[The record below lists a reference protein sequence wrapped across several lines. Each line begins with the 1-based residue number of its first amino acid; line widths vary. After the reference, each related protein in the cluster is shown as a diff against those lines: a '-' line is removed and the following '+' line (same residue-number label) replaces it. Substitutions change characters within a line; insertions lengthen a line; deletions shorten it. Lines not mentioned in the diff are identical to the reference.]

1 MNRLS
6 KKAFISVSKSV
17 LICFIL
23 MAAAA
28 ILPAAQCAY
37 HLGGHDF
44 DGGMARLMGAG
55 PAPENPDGAGPNTGI
70 RADTR
75 INAIRNQL
83 LMGSLT
89 ALICTLG
96 AFLFLTKTVV
106 APIRQLFEITR
117 IMAEGRL
124 DVSAPPGPRNEIGR
138 IGDTINELTVNL
150 QEVLLHAWN
159 HTIRVK
165 ALLCRISESLSD
177 KPPHGPPRGIRTNVE
192 DILREIE
199 DLQALVRA
207 FEFYDIHLE
216 DDRIMAAE
224 TRNSHRPD
232 DGRPRIGPE
241 SRPMRW
247 DLENSN

>member
-6 KKAFISVSKSV
+6 KKTFISVRKSV

-28 ILPAAQCAY
+28 ILPAARCAY

-55 PAPENPDGAGPNTGI
+55 PAPENPDGTGPNAGI
-70 RADTR
+70 RPDTR

-89 ALICTLG
+89 SLICTLG

-124 DVSAPPGPRNEIGR
+124 DAFVPPGPGMKSAGSAARSTNWPSTSRRSCSMPGTTPSASR
-138 IGDTINELTVNL
+138 HSCAGSVNRFRTSPLTVRPG
-150 QEVLLHAWN
+150 ASG
-159 HTIRVK
+159 RMS
-165 ALLCRISESLSD
+165 RISCG
-177 KPPHGPPRGIRTNVE
+177 K
-192 DILREIE
+192 
-199 DLQALVRA
+199 
-207 FEFYDIHLE
+207 
-216 DDRIMAAE
+216 
-224 TRNSHRPD
+224 
-232 DGRPRIGPE
+232 
-241 SRPMRW
+241 
-247 DLENSN
+247 